1 MTVRF
6 GVIGTGAIGQE
17 HIRRV
22 EKRLSGG
29 KVVAVTDI
37 SLDAARHCIEAL
49 ELDAQLCDSEDEI
62 LQDSSV
68 DAVIVTS
75 WGPAHEG
82 SVLKAIAAG
91 KYVFVEKP
99 LATTVDGCLRIVE
112 AEARMGKR
120 LVQVGFMRRYDASY
134 VTLKR
139 EIESGRYGAPLMVRC
154 VHRNACVDHRYTTD
168 MAVLDTLIHELDVTR
183 WLLGDD
189 YTCVQVLYPKTTRHA
204 PSGLQDPQI
213 FNLVT
218 QSGVVITA
226 EVFVNCQYGYD
237 IQCEVVC
244 EDGVVSLASPQAVDI
259 RHAGLHA
266 QPVMQDWR
274 FRFSDAYDAELQD
287 FIDHVARG
295 AEPSGPSSF
304 DGYVATMVG
313 QACVSAQGRDEWVT
327 ISVQKDLTIGFIRNN
342 GNQRE

>member
-6 GVIGTGAIGQE
+6 GVIGTGAIGRE

-22 EKRLSGG
+22 EQRLSGG

-37 SLDAARHCIEAL
+37 SLDAARRCIDAL
-49 ELDAQLCDSEDEI
+49 QLDARLCESEDEV
-62 LQDSSV
+62 LQDPSV
-68 DAVIVTS
+68 DAVIITS

-82 SVLKAIAAG
+82 SVLKAVAAG

-112 AEARMGKR
+112 AEARTGRR
-120 LVQVGFMRRYDASY
+120 LVQVGFMRRYDAGY
-134 VTLKR
+134 VALKR

-154 VHRNACVDHRYTTD
+154 VHRNAFVDERYTTD

-189 YTCVQVLYPKTTRHA
+189 YASVQVLYPKVTRHA
-204 PSGLQDPQI
+204 HAGLQDPQI

-244 EDGVVSLASPQAVDI
+244 EDGVVSLAAPQAVDI

-266 QPVMQDWR
+266 RPVMQDWK
-274 FRFSDAYDAELQD
+274 FRFVDAYDAELQD
-287 FIDHVARG
+287 FIDHVGRG
-295 AEPSGPSSF
+295 AEPAGPSSF
-304 DGYVATMVG
+304 DGYIATMVG
-313 QACVSAQGRDEWVT
+313 EACVFAQGKGEWVT
-327 ISVQKDLTIGFIRNN
+327 ISHQEFSRIGRL
-342 GNQRE
+342 